1 MRMVPYSPLSTL
13 SSCTLKFSSSHS
25 TCFCCVVPLV
35 LAAAVAEDAGLLL
48 LLLVLSAEPRRERP
62 FEDDMADERS
72 VSLSLSL
79 SLSLSFLLL
88 LFRFLIEK
96 KRERRRK
103 REREEEREREKRR
116 EEKRESGG
124 RQRER
129 RRRTARHGTMLLQH
143 LWRGSRACQLQT
155 ARAYAAAKKG
165 PKGGSGSG
173 ALKGVKPDLAPWM
186 PLILK
191 PEALDNSSKVKKKE
205 DSSQKFTQEELA
217 DAERRAKEFSRKKSM
232 QDLEYRRDMAEKF
245 RLKNQAVEALG
256 KYSPVLKKV
265 ASLPDLEPFPLTR
278 RIPTDYPPV
287 DL

>member
-116 EEKRESGG
+116 EERKWWAPAGEATTDG
-124 RQRER
+124 
-129 RRRTARHGTMLLQH
+129 TARDDV
-143 LWRGSRACQLQT
+143 
-155 ARAYAAAKKG
+155 AAALVERFTRVPASNREGICRREEG
-165 PKGGSGSG
+165 PQRG
-173 ALKGVKPDLAPWM
+173 
-186 PLILK
+186 
-191 PEALDNSSKVKKKE
+191 
-205 DSSQKFTQEELA
+205 
-217 DAERRAKEFSRKKSM
+217 
-232 QDLEYRRDMAEKF
+232 
-245 RLKNQAVEALG
+245 
-256 KYSPVLKKV
+256 
-265 ASLPDLEPFPLTR
+265 
-278 RIPTDYPPV
+278 
-287 DL
+287 